1 MVNVDKKFSI
11 LKTLV
16 EINIL
21 ISPCMKFQGILL
33 DHEVENFKNQAKFI
47 ENHIAI
53 FYVTEMV

>member
-1 MVNVDKKFSI
+1 
-11 LKTLV
+11 
-16 EINIL
+16 
-21 ISPCMKFQGILL
+21 MKFQGILL